1 MQSRKLKNGKPL
13 NCIHMYATMLLQM
26 KRGNMHTKCM
36 PYDYLPS
43 AFTYIIC
50 TISITKSNLDFPIS
64 YLYMMNW
71 YHNPCLSPSLC
82 LNIYLTHQ

>member
-1 MQSRKLKNGKPL
+1 MQTPCHLTVFWKPKPSTYILHTQKMQSRKLKNGKPL

-43 AFTYIIC
+43 AFTYHI
-50 TISITKSNLDFPIS
+50 N
-64 YLYMMNW
+64 Y
-71 YHNPCLSPSLC
+71 
-82 LNIYLTHQ
+82 QV